1 MADPRDDPTTG
12 PAPVSETNPDST
24 AVLLQRVRNGDEVAR
39 ERLVARHL
47 PLLRAWAHRRLPSA
61 ARALADTDD
70 LVQVTF
76 LRALNHVERFEPRH
90 EGAFLAYLRQILLN
104 AMRDEIRRASR
115 RGPHEELD
123 ESAPD
128 PGPSPLESALG
139 RDALERYDRAFAK
152 LGAEPQEAVFMRIE
166 MGFTYEQIAEA
177 LGKNSANTARMVVTR
192 ALARLALAMED
203 SE

>member
-1 MADPRDDPTTG
+1 MADP
-12 PAPVSETNPDST
+12 SPDST
-24 AVLLQRVRNGDEVAR
+24 AALLQRVRDGDLDAR

-47 PLLRAWAHRRLPSA
+47 PLLRSWAHRRLPPG
-61 ARALADTDD
+61 ARGLADTDD

-76 LRALNHVERFEPRH
+76 LRALKQVERFEPRH

-104 AMRDEIRRASR
+104 AMRDEIRRAGR

-123 ESAPD
+123 EHAPD

-139 RDALERYDRAFAK
+139 RDALDRYDEAFAK
-152 LGAEPQEAVFMRIE
+152 LGAEQQEAVFMRVE

-177 LGKNSANTARMVVTR
+177 LGKSSANTARMVVSR

-203 SE
+203 ADE